1 MLPEDESQYPSPEE
15 YNQETEFTLIV
26 TSKNAILGIFRDGN
40 EKCDFPFPSFSIT
53 YVIKNGSMSLCCT
66 GTSNF

>member
-1 MLPEDESQYPSPEE
+1 MEPLKMPSVAFL
-15 YNQETEFTLIV
+15 ETET
-26 TSKNAILGIFRDGN
+26 

-53 YVIKNGSMSLCCT
+53 YVIKSGSISLCCK